1 MPGEVIVGAIA
12 VTLDRTAKVERG
24 DKFVQTLRLSS
35 RVPLKEHIFS
45 KRQSNTPS
53 CRGALML

>member
-1 MPGEVIVGAIA
+1 MSGEVIIGAVA
-12 VTLDRTAKVERG
+12 VTLDRTAKVER